1 MADSNELRATANNET
16 EGTGCENGLK
26 ERYQASMVL
35 AGVGDALGYRN
46 GKWEFNLDG
55 HKIHEELRSMGG
67 LSKLTIKLNDWKVSD
82 DTVLLL
88 ATASGLIAKAIADD
102 EQLFADVASRYKKEM
117 FRDMAGRSPGVN
129 TREICSKLRPLRP
142 NGYRVPF
149 NPKGGGCGAAMRAMC
164 IGLRYPNTQN
174 EISLDKLVKVSIETG
189 RMTHH
194 HPTGYLGSFA
204 SALFISLAISNVPV
218 KKWGCILLKLLPKA
232 QQYIKDS
239 GYSVKENLEAWN
251 YFKTSWEKYLER
263 RGINDGESE
272 PKFPAPYGVKE
283 REAFYKS
290 LAFRN
295 SAGSSGHDAPMIA
308 YDALLATGCNW
319 EKLCHHGMLHGGD
332 NDSTGVIAGACFGAM
347 YGFQGVPKCNY
358 EHVEY
363 HDKLSKAGRDLYKI
377 ALEDSSTQ
385 T

>member
-1 MADSNELRATANNET
+1 MADNERLKSAANCES
-16 EGTGCENGLK
+16 EGFGYDSMK

-55 HKIHEELRSMGG
+55 CKIHEELEAMGG
-67 LSKLTIKLNDWKVSD
+67 LSKLTIKPNGWKISD

-88 ATASGLIAKAIADD
+88 ATATGLIAKYRADD
-102 EQLFADVASRYKKEM
+102 EELFADIASRYKKEM

-129 TREICSKLRPLRP
+129 TREICGKLRPLRP
-142 NGYRVPF
+142 DGYRVPF

-164 IGLRYPNTQN
+164 IGLRYPDTQN
-174 EISLDKLVKVSIETG
+174 DSSLDKLIKVSVETG

-194 HPTGYLGSFA
+194 HPTGYLGAFA
-204 SALFISLAISNVPV
+204 SALFTSLAISLVPV
-218 KKWGCILLKLLPKA
+218 KKWGCILLKLLSKA

-239 GYSVKENLEAWN
+239 GYSVKENLESWS
-251 YFKTSWEKYLER
+251 YFKTSWEKFLELR
-263 RGINDGESE
+263 EISNGESE
-272 PKFPAPYGVKE
+272 PKFPIPFGVKE
-283 REAFYKS
+283 RETFYRS
-290 LAFRN
+290 FAFRN
-295 SAGSSGHDAPMIA
+295 SPGSSGHDAPMIA
-308 YDALLATGCNW
+308 YDALLAAGSNW
-319 EKLCHHGMLHGGD
+319 EKLCHHAMLHGGD

-347 YGFQGVPKCNY
+347 YGFEGVPKCNY

-363 HDKLSKAGRDLYKI
+363 HEKLSKAGRDLYKI
-377 ALEDSSTQ
+377 AFEDSVSQ